1 VSDSLRLALLDR
13 WQHGFPLVREPFAAI
28 ATTLGRSTGE
38 ALAGYAAAQREG
50 SLSRIGGIFGAGAG
64 GSALLC
70 AMAVPP
76 ARLEAVAANVSAHP
90 GVNHNYQREHV
101 RNLWFVLTGRDAHS
115 VEHEL
120 QALERQAGLPALR
133 LTMQRAYRIDLGFA
147 LGGRT
152 SAHAPR
158 SSRRALP
165 VSPEDRPLAA
175 LVEDGLP
182 LVERPF
188 DRWASALG
196 TAPEAVLAR
205 LQAWLVT
212 GTLKRFGVVV
222 RHHELGYDANAMT
235 VFDVPDEMVDRCG
248 EALAAMPGVTLA
260 YRRGRAPGWRYNLYC
275 MVHGR
280 DRGAVLAVIDAARH
294 AAGLQRVEQAVLFS
308 CRRFK
313 QTGGRYFADA
323 HPREQV
329 HDAVDALA

>member
-1 VSDSLRLALLDR
+1 MNLRLALLDR

-28 ATTLGRSTGE
+28 AATLDRRTDE
-38 ALAGYAAAQREG
+38 VLANYAAAQRDG
-50 SLSRIGGIFGAGAG
+50 ALSRIGGVFGAGAG

-76 ARLEAVAANVSAHP
+76 AWLEAVAAIVSAHP

-101 RNLWFVLTGRDAHS
+101 RNLWFVLTGRDAAT
-115 VEHEL
+115 VEFAL
-120 QALERQAGLPALR
+120 QGLERATGLPALR
-133 LTMQRAYRIDLGFA
+133 LAMQRAYRIDLGFA

-152 SAHAPR
+152 AAHPPR
-158 SSRRALP
+158 PSRRASR
-165 VSPEDRPLAA
+165 VAPEDRPLAA
-175 LVEDGLP
+175 LVEEGLP
-182 LVERPF
+182 LVDRPF
-188 DRWASALG
+188 DRWADALHS
-196 TAPEAVLAR
+196 TPQAVLAQ
-205 LQAWLVT
+205 LQAWLES

-235 VFDVPDEMVDRCG
+235 VFDVPDELVDRCG
-248 EALAAMPGVTLA
+248 EALATIPGVTLA

-280 DRGAVLAVIDAARH
+280 DRHAVNAVIDAARH
-294 AAGLQRVEQAVLFS
+294 AAGLQRAEHAVLFS

-323 HPREQV
+323 HPREHA
-329 HDAVDALA
+329 HDAVDAVA